1 MSSTNTTINQ
11 LNTAAA
17 TIVLVL
23 AFINFT
29 LGAFGLIFN
38 VLIFT
43 RRSLRREPCS
53 LYFFWSSCFDLFVV
67 YVMMPLRTLAS
78 SFNLD
83 IANYNLWICKIEY
96 FANYTTRA
104 ITCWL
109 IVFACLDRFF
119 HSSTNAN
126 IRRMSSLK
134 TTKRAILIIIVT
146 IMLLYSH
153 MLVYFEITNVPD
165 RFGNIVPIC
174 NAQKG
179 IYRTFLSFW
188 YMALY
193 SLCPSLLML
202 LFGILTL
209 NNLRQHRQI
218 VPTTS
223 GTNQIVRRTDN
234 QLLRM
239 LIAQVLMIIIAT
251 LPYSIYQL
259 YTAFTSNVVKD
270 ILRIAQ
276 ENLAARITGPLIN
289 FAHTTSFYLYT
300 LTGTVFRK
308 ELRKIMQQCRY
319 PNRRLMS
326 STQGHTHILPSNQK
340 VTTTRMVNHK
350 NNNSF
355 EP

>member
-1 MSSTNTTINQ
+1 MSSTTTTTITINQ

-17 TIVLVL
+17 TIVLVV
-23 AFINFT
+23 AFINLT
-29 LGAFGLIFN
+29 LSAFGLIFN
-38 VLIFT
+38 ILIFT
-43 RRSLRREPCS
+43 RRSLRRESCS
-53 LYFFWSSCFDLFVV
+53 LYFFWSSCFDL
-67 YVMMPLRTLAS
+67 S
-78 SFNLD
+78 
-83 IANYNLWICKIEY
+83 I
-96 FANYTTRA
+96 
-104 ITCWL
+104 
-109 IVFACLDRFF
+109 
-119 HSSTNAN
+119 NAN

-134 TTKRAILIIIVT
+134 TTKRAIIITIVT

-153 MLVYFEITNVPD
+153 MLIYFQITNVSNQ
-165 RFGNIVPIC
+165 FGNTVPTC

-234 QLLRM
+234 QFLRM

-259 YTAFTSNVVKD
+259 YAAFTSHLVKNT
-270 ILRIAQ
+270 LRIAQ
-276 ENLAARITGPLIN
+276 ENLAVRITGFVDEFCSHN
-289 FAHTTSFYLYT
+289 
-300 LTGTVFRK
+300 
-308 ELRKIMQQCRY
+308 
-319 PNRRLMS
+319 
-326 STQGHTHILPSNQK
+326 
-340 VTTTRMVNHK
+340 
-350 NNNSF
+350 
-355 EP
+355 